1 MGGKKQKSK
10 IELIID
16 EKFREAVEACGSW
29 CYSRGYAMHKLYNPE
44 TKKRTTIYLH
54 RVVYEL
60 AHGTIPAGLHI
71 DHIDGNKSNNLLSNL
86 RLVTH
91 QENHFNRTKAKGYYW
106 FKRDKKWMAYIGLNG
121 KNKHIGYYDTEQEA
135 HQAYLNAKQEMH
147 IIQDH
152 KQNIAV
158 AQ

>member
-1 MGGKKQKSK
+1 VGKKRKSK
-10 IELIID
+10 IELMID
-16 EKFREAVEACGSW
+16 DKFRDAVEAYGAW
-29 CYSRGYAMHKLYNPE
+29 CYCNGYISHGIWNPE
-44 TKKRTTIYLH
+44 TKKPKNIYLH
-54 RVVYEL
+54 RVIYAL
-60 AHGTIPAGLHI
+60 ANGPIPAGLYI

-91 QENHFNRTKAKGYYW
+91 QENLFNTKAKGYHW
-106 FKRDKKWMAYIGLNG
+106 DSINKKWKAKIVINR
-121 KNKHIGYYDTEQEA
+121 KNKFLGLYETEQEA